1 MRKVF
6 VVAVLLAA
14 LSPTSAGASSQI
26 SIAASPNPAAVGQRV
41 VHTVGLVGG
50 GGLQVWVSARG
61 FARPGLGT
69 LPPGTWVLEC
79 CPPQTAGT
87 PAWHYRSATYA
98 SAGSYRFGALAQVRG
113 TYESSAAVGVS
124 STNVWVRIV

>member
-1 MRKVF
+1 MRKML
-6 VVAVLLAA
+6 VVAVLLGA
-14 LSPTSAGASSQI
+14 LSPVAAEASPQI

-41 VHTVGLVGG
+41 VHTVGLLGG

-61 FARPGLGT
+61 FAKPGLGT
-69 LPPGTWVLEC
+69 LPPGAWVFEC

-98 SAGSYRFGALAQVRG
+98 PAGSYRFGALAQVRG
-113 TYESSAAVGVS
+113 TFESSAAVGAS
-124 STNVWVRIV
+124 STNVWVRLV